1 VNIAK
6 ETARIRARW
15 SDATRRRRAGTS
27 IPHWTAPTIST
38 GTLLDAAR
46 ERIEDEQQEFQMPEV
61 ERRSRQNIMS

>member
-1 VNIAK
+1 VNIKAK
-6 ETARIRARW
+6 TAAIRAKW

-27 IPHWTAPTIST
+27 IPRWTAPTIST

-61 ERRSRQNIMS
+61 QHATGR